1 MENIFK
7 TLDDGY
13 IKYKNNIIN
22 VIIDNND
29 ILWFSAKESA
39 SALGYVKHINAIKL
53 HTKNKDRVQLRY
65 IDAENKIGH
74 PHSLYLTEAGLYKLI
89 LRSKLPAAE
98 KFSDWVTYDVLPSI
112 RKYGYYKVSEEQNKI
127 IKNLNIKIK
136 RLSNMKKRVDKENT
150 KLKKDLRKESFP
162 KGGLVYAID
171 FSTDTEIYRVG
182 MTTNMKNR
190 KEVINSHTLNK
201 KNVAFYLETSC
212 PRQLESCVRS
222 LLYDFRYKDRKD
234 FYICPLNRIK
244 LAFRSCAREIKKIKK
259 IKNNV
264 SCGSKTRKN
273 QNGGSQFTIMNTRL
287 ISQEIMNAIILRDKS
302 LKKVNRLNKII
313 YK

>member
-1 MENIFK
+1 M
-7 TLDDGY
+7 
-13 IKYKNNIIN
+13 NN
-22 VIIDNND
+22 
-29 ILWFSAKESA
+29 
-39 SALGYVKHINAIKL
+39 
-53 HTKNKDRVQLRY
+53 R
-65 IDAENKIGH
+65 IGH

-89 LRSKLPAAE
+89 LRSKLSAAE
-98 KFSDWVTYDVLPSI
+98 KFSDWITYDILPSI

-136 RLSNMKKRVDKENT
+136 RLSNMKNRVGEENA
-150 KLKKDLRKESFP
+150 KLKKDLRKEIFP

-171 FSTDTEIYRVG
+171 FSTDTEEIYRIG
-182 MTTNMKNR
+182 MSTNMKNR

-201 KNVAFYLETSC
+201 KNVVFYLETGC

-222 LLYDFRYKDRKD
+222 LLYDFRYKDNKD

-244 LAFRSCAREIKKIKK
+244 LAFRSCVQDIKK

-264 SCGSKTRKN
+264 CSGSKTN
-273 QNGGSQFTIMNTRL
+273 QKGGSGFTIINTRL
-287 ISQEIMNAIILRDKS
+287 ISQEIMNAIMLRDKS
-302 LKKVNRLNKII
+302 CEKINKLNKKI